1 MSNPLQNTHWFDL
14 PGVLSKQETLDNP
27 FLIFTRK
34 LTGFETSPVIIHMG
48 NGYLHE
54 LDNLSHSADDI
65 KQLNQQGLRI
75 FLYEPICARIGQHHN
90 RQFFSEFNFEEDPNN
105 IRSDEL
111 DSIKN
116 YIVKHDL
123 TNVTVHTCDYNA
135 NVYFPHYNSYM
146 KLCCDDLFIK
156 NYSVFETSTDKK
168 IQKKL
173 ISVNW
178 RHSKHRH
185 LMVSALSKT
194 SSHYSWYFKSS
205 LDTLNEGLW
214 FDLKTWK
221 HTQPNEYKQ
230 ILQGLYKSNADCPSL
245 IDLESA
251 EPILVTSGYS
261 VFYPKSV
268 KYFGHNNPA
277 FDNPKN
283 KILESVYN
291 QVFCDVVNETRF
303 AQHTGNFSEKLFQ
316 SIRYK
321 TPFILVAPPYTLE
334 YAKNYG
340 FKTFDSFWDESYD
353 RCENHEQRLLKIIKL
368 INYINSLSLDQ
379 CQSLYYSMTDILEH
393 NYSILLKKSPFK
405 TIQK

>member
-14 PGVLSKQETLDNP
+14 PGVASKQETLTNP
-27 FLIFTRK
+27 FLIFTRN
-34 LTGFETSPVIIHMG
+34 LTGFKNSPVIIHMG

-54 LDNLSHSADDI
+54 LDDLNHSSTDI
-65 KQLNQQGLRI
+65 AQLNQTGLRI
-75 FLYEPICARIGQHHN
+75 FLYEPICARIAQHN
-90 RQFFSEFNFEEDPNN
+90 RQFFSEFNFEEDPTTV
-105 IRSDEL
+105 RADEL

-116 YIVKHDL
+116 YILKNRL

-135 NVYFPHYNSYM
+135 DIYFPHYSPYM
-146 KLCCDDLFIK
+146 TLCCDDLFLK
-156 NYSVFETSTDKK
+156 NYSVFETTTDKK
-168 IQKKL
+168 IQKKF

-185 LMVSALSKT
+185 LIVSALAKA
-194 SSHYSWYFKSS
+194 SSYYSWYFKSS

-214 FDLKTWK
+214 FDLRAWK
-221 HTQPNEYKQ
+221 NTHPDLYSQV
-230 ILQGLYKSNADCPSL
+230 IQGLYKSNADCPSL

-251 EPILVTSGYS
+251 EPILVNSGYS

-283 KILESVYN
+283 RILESFYN
-291 QVFCDVVNETRF
+291 RAFCDVVNETRF

-316 SIRYK
+316 PIRYK

-334 YAKNYG
+334 YARNYG
-340 FKTFDSFWDESYD
+340 FKTFSNFWDESYD
-353 RCENHEQRLLKIIKL
+353 RCENHEQRICKILEL
-368 INYINSLSLDQ
+368 INYVDSLSLEQ
-379 CQSLYYSMTDILEH
+379 CHSLYQGMSDILEH
-393 NYSILLKKSPFK
+393 NYNILLEKSPFQ